1 MRGIY
6 NKIPALKNH
15 HLHNL
20 KHKKPIKC
28 LREAWYIYS
37 KKIDIFIWIVIY
49 VLYIYIWVYIYITH
63 SYVKN
68 IYICDTFPTTMEYY
82 TTIKFVLGKHLL
94 HDKMFIT
101 EYVKK
106 EK

>member
-49 VLYIYIWVYIYITH
+49 VLYIYIYEYIYISHT
-63 SYVKN
+63 VMWK
-68 IYICDTFPTTMEYY
+68 IYIYVILFPQQWN
-82 TTIKFVLGKHLL
+82 TIQPLNLF
-94 HDKMFIT
+94 
-101 EYVKK
+101 
-106 EK
+106 